1 MKLLSLGYKI
11 PKTAMTVGRLTTPV
25 GWGIAG
31 LGALQDSYKDYQ
43 RRKEFL
49 TPERKRRA
57 QREYFDK
64 DEPMFAEGGIAS
76 LKKK

>member
-1 MKLLSLGYKI
+1 
-11 PKTAMTVGRLTTPV
+11 V

-31 LGALQDSYKDYQ
+31 LGALQDAYKDYQ
-43 RRKEFL
+43 RRKPFL